1 MKKFVS
7 MILIGVCTFVFSACK
22 ISNSEIANT
31 LESNMTR
38 LVYSVSYLDTF
49 TGDNYSFLGTGGNT
63 ANIDGLSSNT
73 TGETSDVGLDRK
85 NLASNGLQNNSEL
98 GAEILSGIG
107 TGITGT
113 ETNLNGTSGLGGI
126 SSTGVNDGNLKTAD
140 TGASTLGGTTGIDG
154 STGTG
159 SGISTR
165 SFSFANGDARTNIL
179 GGLFNNGFSLMS
191 SSRTFGNSNINTT
204 GNLQNANMSNSNL
217 TLGDTSLILAN
228 KDSLNNYL
236 TQISERRSVIMLYCN
251 DIRTGNIVLTEAEK
265 QAISEYII
273 VLREV
278 TNYVNSNTGAVTKYM
293 NGINAIEDYTN
304 SVALVNAKV
313 IRVNDLLNTRHLK
326 LETAISALDGVLE
339 IFASRGERNFNTQ
352 SMNQNKIN
360 TGYSDGL
367 TNNSVQNKN
376 ETTQNTSNQ
385 GVSNMITNGATSD
398 ITSGGNESTTTPF
411 ANTHCTPCPCPTPS
425 QYPENQNQILSNTG
439 TNTGQINGISNSAG
453 GNIGERFSTFQN
465 TNGMGSS
472 ETFKIVGEATITPSQ
487 ASNLDGVFDKSTS
500 NNSLSNNNQNLG
512 GTLNT
517 LPNSLSSNLNQNN
530 TITNNGAYTNS
541 NPYNN
546 SNLNNSIETNSG
558 NNVNKNTM
566 TSSNNYQNTTNIATN
581 TNNNT
586 NTNTSPMYNANTNT
600 NTTSTSSANANMG
613 AKNNSS
619 SLGFGGYNDVG
630 TKNVLLDG
638 DVTNTSVASMYSPS
652 NGLKSVSSDNE
663 LGLSNNFIL
672 NINFRKRI
680 ERLKH
685 YSALIF
691 PGNKNPKIQFT

>member
-98 GAEILSGIG
+98 GAEILNGTG

-126 SSTGVNDGNLKTAD
+126 SSTVVNDGNLKTAD

-339 IFASRGERNFNTQ
+339 IFASCGERNFNTQ

-367 TNNSVQNKN
+367 TNN
-376 ETTQNTSNQ
+376 
-385 GVSNMITNGATSD
+385 
-398 ITSGGNESTTTPF
+398 
-411 ANTHCTPCPCPTPS
+411 
-425 QYPENQNQILSNTG
+425 
-439 TNTGQINGISNSAG
+439 
-453 GNIGERFSTFQN
+453 
-465 TNGMGSS
+465 
-472 ETFKIVGEATITPSQ
+472 
-487 ASNLDGVFDKSTS
+487 
-500 NNSLSNNNQNLG
+500 
-512 GTLNT
+512 
-517 LPNSLSSNLNQNN
+517 
-530 TITNNGAYTNS
+530 
-541 NPYNN
+541 
-546 SNLNNSIETNSG
+546 
-558 NNVNKNTM
+558 
-566 TSSNNYQNTTNIATN
+566 
-581 TNNNT
+581 
-586 NTNTSPMYNANTNT
+586 
-600 NTTSTSSANANMG
+600 
-613 AKNNSS
+613 
-619 SLGFGGYNDVG
+619 
-630 TKNVLLDG
+630 
-638 DVTNTSVASMYSPS
+638 
-652 NGLKSVSSDNE
+652 
-663 LGLSNNFIL
+663 
-672 NINFRKRI
+672 
-680 ERLKH
+680 
-685 YSALIF
+685 
-691 PGNKNPKIQFT
+691 